1 MSKKKGIFQVFFL
14 CIALPI
20 FAQNIDVHTNA
31 ANALVNAFKDTTAS
45 VQVSKI
51 ILIGNK
57 KTKPFII
64 HREIHFKEGDSLKVA
79 TLNTQ
84 LQLAKQQIY
93 NTNLFSDVSINV
105 LQNNGRSIDIYIV
118 LKERWYIFPL
128 PQFKLVDRNLNEW
141 INKSNANLNRV
152 IYGVKFTHFNLTGRK
167 DQLKIVVLNGFN
179 RNISFSYNKPFVNKK
194 LTNGITFG
202 AGYGKLKEFIYKTTA
217 DNKPL
222 FFNNSDF
229 SREDFFA
236 NIGYEIRKNIFT
248 THSFNINYLHTFV
261 TDSLLSPQYNPNLYN
276 SNSNAQSL
284 VDISYTLRYINTNNI
299 AYPLKGFTGFVKINK
314 RGLDFSGQANALS
327 IEVAANK
334 YWDLK
339 NKWYANIQSYAKCVL
354 PFEQA
359 YINRK
364 ALGYDELYLRGL
376 ELFVIDGTAIAMA
389 RNTIKRKILTLN
401 IPLPFRSGYFN
412 SFPITIFAKS
422 FVDVG
427 YVYVKEKYASKL
439 NNTFL
444 YTGGIGIDILTFYD
458 LNIRVEYSFN
468 QLNKNGL
475 FLHTK
480 AGM

>member
-1 MSKKKGIFQVFFL
+1 MINIKGIIQLLFL
-14 CIALPI
+14 CISLPVL
-20 FAQNIDVHTNA
+20 AQNIEVNTNA
-31 ANALVNAFKDTTAS
+31 ANSLVTAFKDTAAS
-45 VQVSKI
+45 VEISKI
-51 ILIGNK
+51 IIIGNK

-64 HREIHFKEGDSLKVA
+64 LREMHFKQGDSLKVA

-84 LQLAKQQIY
+84 LQLVKQQIY

-105 LQNNGRSIDIYIV
+105 LQNIGRTIDIYIV

-152 IYGVKFTHFNLTGRK
+152 IYGVKFTHFNLSGRK

-179 RNISFSYNKPFVNKK
+179 RNISFWYNKPFVNKK

-202 AGYGKLKEFIYKTTA
+202 AGYGKLKEFIYKTTN

-222 FFNNSDF
+222 FFNNTDF

-248 THSFNINYLHTFV
+248 THSFTVNYLHTFV
-261 TDSLLSPQYNPNLYN
+261 TDSLLSPQYNPNLFN
-276 SNSNAQSL
+276 SNLNAQNI
-284 VDISYTLRYINTNNI
+284 VDISYTLKYINTNNI
-299 AYPLKGFTGFVKINK
+299 AYPLKGTTGFAKINK
-314 RGLDFSGQANALS
+314 RGLDFSGQTNALS
-327 IEVAANK
+327 LEIAANK

-339 NKWYANIQSYAKCVL
+339 NKWYASAQSYIKCVL

-359 YINRK
+359 YINRR
-364 ALGYDELYLRGL
+364 ALGYDEYYLRGL
-376 ELFVIDGTAIAMA
+376 ELFVIDGTALGML

-401 IPLPFRSGYFN
+401 IPLPFRSSYFN
-412 SFPITIFAKS
+412 NFPITIFAKS

-427 YVYVKEKYASKL
+427 YVYAKEKYANNL

-444 YTGGIGIDILTFYD
+444 YTGGVGIDILTFYD
-458 LNIRVEYSFN
+458 LNIRIEYSFN

-480 AGM
+480 SGM